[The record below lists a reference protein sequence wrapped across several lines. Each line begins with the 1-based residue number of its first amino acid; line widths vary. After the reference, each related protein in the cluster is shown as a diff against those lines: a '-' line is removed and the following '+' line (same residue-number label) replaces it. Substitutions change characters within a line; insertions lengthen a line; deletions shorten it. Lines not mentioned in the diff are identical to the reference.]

1 MARIN
6 RKTAPEGLADPFAST
21 HGLRIIVKSYAQV
34 KGLYGLSTSETVA
47 FLFCECVFLESSANV
62 GGLAALAIAPRKAG
76 PSASRNRPAPST
88 SVACAEPACPERS
101 RKVDGLT
108 THARTHRSVH
118 PQPARPELAEGS
130 KG

>member
-47 FLFCECVFLESSANV
+47 FFSVNAFFLNQAPMPGDSRLVPLPRAK
-62 GGLAALAIAPRKAG
+62 LARQRLGTG
-76 PSASRNRPAPST
+76 PSRALRL
-88 SVACAEPACPERS
+88 ACAEPA
-101 RKVDGLT
+101 
-108 THARTHRSVH
+108 
-118 PQPARPELAEGS
+118 RPEPAEGS